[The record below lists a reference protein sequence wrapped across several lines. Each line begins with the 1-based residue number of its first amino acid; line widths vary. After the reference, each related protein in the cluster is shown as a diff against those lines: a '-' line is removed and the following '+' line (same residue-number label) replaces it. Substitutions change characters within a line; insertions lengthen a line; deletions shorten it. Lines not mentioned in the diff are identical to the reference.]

1 MAAEQDNRKLWR
13 PEWKRDVVYL
23 HVFPRENAKC
33 LPNFSPYA
41 MKLEMWLRL
50 NDIPYV
56 VIDHSGFSRKRQNP
70 FILFNEEEIPD
81 TNFIIEMLSAYFN
94 KEIYPDAS
102 SELRAVGRSFLKMV
116 EENTAWTIYW
126 YRYVHHLPE
135 YMKYVKFHD
144 DEEMNEKAGKDL
156 GKYVKD
162 RAWSHGIGRHSNEEI
177 YKIGCDDVRAIST
190 FLGPKIY
197 FLGNTPTLV
206 DCTLFAVLTQIT
218 CVPLDFPMMKVIRE
232 ECPNLLD
239 YIERLKVKCWPHWD
253 DQKI

>member
-156 GKYVKD
+156 GKYV
-162 RAWSHGIGRHSNEEI
+162 
-177 YKIGCDDVRAIST
+177 
-190 FLGPKIY
+190 
-197 FLGNTPTLV
+197 